1 MKTLDVNIMNLK
13 SIAEADRLKEF
24 SMFLYLKSLYS
35 NSCVFNYTQ
44 IGLAKKS
51 GIPLSSVKRNVKS
64 FLASGWCRIHRGN
77 LIFNKIKSFDHHKKK
92 IIESIEI
99 TNPKQ
104 ILKDLRKLILNNL
117 QDRFNRLAK
126 LKADLLN
133 SYPKTRRAAERKV
146 AKLGLDANKLPGE
159 NDMLS
164 VSMNKIS
171 KLFGCSVGSAAA
183 EIKSLK
189 ENGQIFCVTE
199 RKIISS
205 CRLGAKAFMG
215 SVPNSYYHNGNLF
228 VVSCNKYI
236 FNK

>member
-1 MKTLDVNIMNLK
+1 VRYLDVNTQNLK
-13 SIAEADRLKEF
+13 ELADNGRLKDF
-24 SMFLYLKSLYS
+24 AYFLYLKSLYS
-35 NSCVFNYTQ
+35 NSCIFNYTQ
-44 IGLAKKS
+44 KS
-51 GIPLSSVKRNVKS
+51 LSVKSKIPVSRVKSCVKS
-64 FLASGWCRIHRGN
+64 FLESGWCRIHRGN
-77 LIFNKIKSFDHHKKK
+77 LVFNKLKSFDHKKKK

-133 SYPKTRRAAERKV
+133 SYSKTRRAAERKV
-146 AKLGLDANKLPGE
+146 EKLGLDPNTLPGE

-164 VSMNKIS
+164 VSMNKLS
-171 KLFGCSVGSAAA
+171 KLFGCSVGTAAA

-189 ENGQIFCVTE
+189 ENGQIFCITE